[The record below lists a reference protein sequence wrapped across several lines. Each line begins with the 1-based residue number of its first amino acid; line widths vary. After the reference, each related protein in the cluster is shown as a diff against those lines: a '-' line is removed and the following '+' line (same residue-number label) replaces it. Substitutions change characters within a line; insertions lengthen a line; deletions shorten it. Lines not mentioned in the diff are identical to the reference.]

1 MEARGR
7 GPVALRCGTTGARD
21 EHRPRDEPTATAMS
35 DPRPLPPLPQPF
47 APAPRPL
54 RSSAGC
60 GRSGLI
66 GCGVLVALFGV
77 GAVALSFRAE
87 AVMVWLFRQIE
98 ARIEARMPADLT
110 TAERERFDEAFAGLY
125 RSLEMKRVEPAA
137 MQSLQSELMTVAGRV
152 ERGLSREQVVELTA
166 AVERAASGGVPAAQE
181 SPTAT
186 PRGP

>member
-1 MEARGR
+1 
-7 GPVALRCGTTGARD
+7 
-21 EHRPRDEPTATAMS
+21 MS

-60 GRSGLI
+60 GRTGLI

-87 AVMVWLFRQIE
+87 AVMIWLFRQIE
-98 ARIEARMPADLT
+98 ARIEARMPSELT
-110 TAERERFDEAFAGLY
+110 PAERERFDEAFAGLY

-152 ERGLSREQVVELTA
+152 ERGLTRDQVLELTA
-166 AVERAASGGVPAAQE
+166 AVERAASGGVPAPDERPA
-181 SPTAT
+181 AT